1 MPGGCDVSAV
11 KRVLSA
17 ILATGLVFLVGIEA
31 HAAYLSAAPAV
42 AAPAATPTPAAP
54 VVPAIESRLLN
65 VPVYYQAYVL
75 SCEEA
80 ALRMALAY
88 EGIQATD
95 AQILALIGIDWSAAT
110 YDSSGLRWGD
120 PYTSFVGNPN
130 GSEVYLTG
138 YGTYYPNI
146 ARAAAALGGN
156 VLQAGEGIAPAD
168 LYSAVLAGHP
178 VVAWV
183 TYQWVSAQRSDYVAF
198 DGRTIPYAGPV
209 EHAVTVVGV
218 TSTTV
223 YINDPDLGQYQV
235 PKSVFE
241 AAYATYNQMAV
252 VLA

>member
-1 MPGGCDVSAV
+1 M
-11 KRVLSA
+11 KRALSA
-17 ILATGLVFLVGIEA
+17 ILATGLVLLVGTQA
-31 HAAYLSAAPAV
+31 HAAYLSAAPA
-42 AAPAATPTPAAP
+42 APA
-54 VVPAIESRLLN
+54 VESRLLD

-88 EGIQATD
+88 EGIQASD
-95 AQILALIGIDWSAAT
+95 AQILALMGIDWSAAT

-156 VLQAGEGIAPAD
+156 VLQAGEEIAPAD
-168 LYSAVLAGHP
+168 LYAAVLTGHP
-178 VVAWV
+178 AVAWV

-218 TSTTV
+218 SSTTV
-223 YINDPDLGQYQV
+223 YINDPDFGQYPV
-235 PKSVFE
+235 PKPVFE